1 MNSGLLTCITCS
13 VAFKE
18 ASDQRDHYK
27 TDWHRY
33 NLKRKVAEL
42 PPVNEADFNNRML
55 KHEEQRKALS
65 GETKAPTGYCV
76 ACSKS
81 FGTEKSYENHLK
93 SKKHLEALKAFE
105 KKENRQ
111 EIEKNRRNRK
121 LTEETKE
128 EEAMEEDAES
138 DDEEIEEVDSDEWDD
153 EDAIPANDCFFCAH
167 HSSNND
173 KNLMHMSEKH
183 SFFVPDLQF
192 VVNLDG
198 LLTYIGCKVGQGK
211 MCLTCSEKGKCFR
224 SLDAVRKH
232 MVDKG
237 HCKIAFAGGDAIAEF
252 ADFYDYSSTYPEA
265 DGDNDDQED
274 QDVDMGSDE
283 EVDVNAIDDTGYEL
297 VLPSGAKIGHRSLMR
312 YYKQSLNP
320 DRQVVIRKPSEKL
333 LLQYRSFGAAGLT
346 RSDAKKRAKDI
357 FFFKQKQQKYRMQLG
372 SKGNMVS
379 RKYFRDRTMVFG

>member
-18 ASDQRDHYK
+18 ASHQRDHYK

-42 PPVNEADFNNRML
+42 PPVNESDFKNRMS
-55 KHEEQRKALS
+55 KHEEQRKELS
-65 GETKAPTGYCV
+65 GETKPQTWYCV
-76 ACSKS
+76 VTSKT
-81 FGTEKSYENHLK
+81 FATEKAYQNHLK
-93 SKKHLEALKAFE
+93 SKKYLVALKAWE
-105 KKENRQ
+105 KKENKV
-111 EIEKNRRNRK
+111 EIEMNRRNRK
-121 LTEETKE
+121 LTEET
-128 EEAMEEDAES
+128 MEEDMES
-138 DDEEIEEVDSDEWDD
+138 DDEEIEEVDSDEWDE
-153 EDAIPANDCFFCAH
+153 EDAIASNDCFFCPH
-167 HSSNND
+167 HSSNNE
-173 KNLMHMSEKH
+173 KNLLHMSEKH
-183 SFFVPDLQF
+183 SFFVPDLDF

-211 MCLTCSEKGKCFR
+211 MCLTCSEKGKAFR

-232 MVDKG
+232 MLDKG
-237 HCKIAFAGGDAIAEF
+237 HCKIAFSGGDAIAEF

-274 QDVDMGSDE
+274 QDIDMGSDE
-283 EVDVNAIDDTGYEL
+283 EVDLNAIDDTGYEL

-333 LLQYRSFGAAGLT
+333 LLQYRSFGATGLT
-346 RSDAKKRAKDI
+346 YKDAKKKAKDI
-357 FFFKQKQQKYRMQLG
+357 SYFKAQQQKYQMNLG
-372 SKGNMVS
+372 TRANKLQ
-379 RKYFRDRTMVFG
+379 KYFRDRTMVF